1 MDQRIERLGPGV
13 PAGPG
18 TDDWPSPD
26 QAGGLPPDRAQAIL
40 EAAKRIGSLLKAK
53 EHPFA
58 LAGGV
63 AAYAHGATVRLQHDA
78 DFCIRR
84 EDAAAVTR
92 TLREAGLQVFLP
104 PEDWL
109 IKARCLGQDVDLILE
124 LAKRPVTSELLDRAE
139 VLPVDSVHMPVLAA
153 TDMVGSLLAAFS
165 EHHCDFG
172 AVLAVV
178 RPLREKV
185 DWGRVRAERSGKPMP
200 DAFLYLLE
208 RLQVIGPDGSEET
221 DR

>member
-1 MDQRIERLGPGV
+1 MDHLSEHSEHS
-13 PAGPG
+13 
-18 TDDWPSPD
+18 DES
-26 QAGGLPPDRAQAIL
+26 LPPDRAQAIL
-40 EAAKRIGSLLKAK
+40 EAAKRIGSLLKA
-53 EHPFA
+53 EDHPFA
-58 LAGGV
+58 VAGGV

-84 EDAAAVTR
+84 EDAEAVTR
-92 TLREAGLQVFLP
+92 TLRQAGLQVFLP

-109 IKARCLGQDVDLILE
+109 LKARCLGQDVDLILE

-139 VLPVDSVHMPVLAA
+139 VLPVDSVRMPVLSA
-153 TDMVGSLLAAFS
+153 TDLVGSLLAAFS

-185 DWGRVRAERSGKPMP
+185 DWARIRAEHGDAPMAA
-200 DAFLYLLE
+200 AFLYLLE
-208 RLQVIGPDGSEET
+208 RLQVIEPEGVEA
-221 DR
+221 

>member
-1 MDQRIERLGPGV
+1 MDHLFEHS
-13 PAGPG
+13 
-18 TDDWPSPD
+18 DES
-26 QAGGLPPDRAQAIL
+26 LPPDRTQAIL
-40 EAAKRIGSLLKAK
+40 EAAKRIASLLKA
-53 EHPFA
+53 EDHPFA

-63 AAYAHGATVRLQHDA
+63 AAHAHGATVRLQHDA

-84 EDAAAVTR
+84 EDADAVTR

-109 IKARCLGQDVDLILE
+109 VKARCLGQDVDLILE

-139 VLPVDSVHMPVLAA
+139 VLPVDSVHMPVLSA
-153 TDMVGSLLAAFS
+153 TDLVGSLLAAFS

-185 DWGRVRAERSGKPMP
+185 DWARIRAERGDAPMAA
-200 DAFLYLLE
+200 AFLYLLE
-208 RLQVIGPDGSEET
+208 RLQVIEPEGVGA
-221 DR
+221 

>member
-1 MDQRIERLGPGV
+1 MDHLSEHPIPSSRPYGDEGPLGEPNGC
-13 PAGPG
+13 
-18 TDDWPSPD
+18 
-26 QAGGLPPDRAQAIL
+26 LPPDRTQAIL

-53 EHPFA
+53 DHPFA

-63 AAYAHGATVRLQHDA
+63 AAYAHGAVVRLQHDA

-84 EDAAAVTR
+84 EDADAVTR
-92 TLREAGLQVFLP
+92 TLREAGLEVFLP

-109 IKARCLGQDVDLILE
+109 VKARCLGQDVDLILE

-153 TDMVGSLLAAFS
+153 TDMVSALLAAFS

-178 RPLREKV
+178 RPLREKI
-185 DWGRVRAERSGKPMP
+185 DWRRIRAERGQAPMP
-200 DAFLYLLE
+200 AAFLYLLE
-208 RLQVIGPDGSEET
+208 RLQVIEPEGAGS
-221 DR
+221 